1 MTQEKA
7 IHTEVGSYISTL
19 LRNHFGKGPTSV
31 YVTVKPPFIAIHL
44 RGFLSPP
51 EKILL
56 EQQQHRKVLELRDLL
71 MNHLNTNI
79 KSDLRDIANLDID
92 DVYADWNLDAQTG
105 LILAVLKDT
114 SSAKDIEWDST
125 IASEPIRKAVEE
137 ASRKAQRIPDVTE
150 LYWLNN
156 RMLLIERQGIF
167 VEIEKELIRGG
178 FTEELKLVKR
188 PLERRLL
195 LETEIQ
201 AILKQPILE
210 VYLDWDF
217 IRDKGYILIL
227 LEATK

>member
-7 IHTEVGSYISTL
+7 IHTEVGGYISTL

-79 KSDLRDIANLDID
+79 KSDLRDIADFDID

-105 LILAVLKDT
+105 LILAVLKDA

-137 ASRKAQRIPDVTE
+137 ASRKAQRTPDVTE

-201 AILKQPILE
+201 SILKQPILE
-210 VYLDWDF
+210 VFLDWDF